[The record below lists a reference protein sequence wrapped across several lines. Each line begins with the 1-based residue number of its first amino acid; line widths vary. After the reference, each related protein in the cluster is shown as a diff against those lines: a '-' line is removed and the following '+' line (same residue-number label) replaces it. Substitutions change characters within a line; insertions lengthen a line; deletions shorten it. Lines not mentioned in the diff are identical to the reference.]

1 MPTARL
7 FIYEDAKQ
15 TSILCLDLKW
25 SSESRYYHTFRR
37 NCCVTTTNIMTGCDL
52 FCYERRFVRL
62 MRQSTSQPFFIDPVY
77 KGPDKCLHGQKQA
90 RKKKGS
96 KLAHLGRSK
105 IRPVPPVSIS
115 CERKVKPCKF
125 FFVQKFVRKH
135 RTLGVAVV
143 TIFSSKTMAG
153 HCVVSLCL
161 FHKRSLQQ
169 NVTEM
174 TKSCVIEQL
183 EPRG

>member
-1 MPTARL
+1 MAATYYCIITLTLPMPTARL

-77 KGPDKCLHGQKQA
+77 KSPDKCLHGQKQA

-96 KLAHLGRSK
+96 KLAHLA
-105 IRPVPPVSIS
+105 
-115 CERKVKPCKF
+115 
-125 FFVQKFVRKH
+125 VQKFVQFRWSRSRVTARWNRASFFSCKNLSGNIGP
-135 RTLGVAVV
+135 LG
-143 TIFSSKTMAG
+143 SPSW
-153 HCVVSLCL
+153 
-161 FHKRSLQQ
+161 RSFRAKQWLG
-169 NVTEM
+169 TA
-174 TKSCVIEQL
+174 L
-183 EPRG
+183 